1 MREPIVTCQ
10 FVGRLGNQLWQLGAT
25 VNYALTHNMKA
36 LFPNRSLNE
45 NLWPLH
51 FKSLPRIDGRFIK
64 PWKQPDDGGYYEIPY
79 YPRGVALHGFF
90 QSYKYIN
97 HPGTLDRMK
106 KLIGYKDEEP
116 RPGVAIHVRRGDYL
130 KHKDA
135 FPPLPVHSYYHQAVS
150 ALTEPMPIHVFSD
163 DIESA
168 KKEIVWHG
176 VRLVN
181 PGEESKYIFHE
192 TGDPV
197 SDLFE
202 MSRYEHQI
210 IANSSYS
217 YWAAML
223 NPNPNKIVICPHHKQ
238 YYGPDNAHLKTVDLY
253 PPEWKEVRF

>member
-1 MREPIVTCQ
+1 MREPIATCQ
-10 FVGRLGNQLWQLGAT
+10 FVGRLGNQLWQLAAT
-25 VNYALTHNMKA
+25 VNYALKHNMRA
-36 LFPNRSLNE
+36 LFPSKSLNE
-45 NLWPLH
+45 KLWPLH
-51 FKSLPRIDGRFIK
+51 FKNLPRIDGRFVK
-64 PWKQPDDGGYYEIPY
+64 PWKQPDDGGYYNIPVQ
-79 YPRGVALHGFF
+79 PNGIALHGFF

-97 HPGTLDRMK
+97 HPGTIERVK

-135 FPPLPVHSYYHQAVS
+135 FPPLPISYYTTAFAESIWNGCNMNWV
-150 ALTEPMPIHVFSD
+150 IFSD
-163 DIESA
+163 DIDWC
-168 KKEIVWHG
+168 KKEFGING
-176 VRLVN
+176 DI
-181 PGEESKYIFHE
+181 EFHPA
-192 TGDPV
+192 GDPV

-223 NPNPNKIVICPHHKQ
+223 NPNPDKIVICPHHTQ
-238 YYGPDNAHLKTVDLY
+238 YYGPANAHLKTVDLY

>member
-1 MREPIVTCQ
+1 MREPIVTTQ

-25 VNYALTHNMKA
+25 VNYALKHNMKA
-36 LFPNRSLNE
+36 LFPNKSLNE
-45 NLWPLH
+45 KLWPLH

-116 RPGVAIHVRRGDYL
+116 KPGVAIHVRRGDYL
-130 KHKDA
+130 KHKDG
-135 FPPLPVHSYYHQAVS
+135 FPPLDLEYYERARLHYIFTMGVEPVH
-150 ALTEPMPIHVFSD
+150 LFSD
-163 DIESA
+163 DINWCRE
-168 KKEIVWHG
+168 KFTGDNV
-176 VRLVN
+176 V
-181 PGEESKYIFHE
+181 FHE
-192 TGDPV
+192 TSDPV

-202 MSRYEHQI
+202 MSRFEHQI

-223 NPNPNKIVICPHHKQ
+223 NPNPDKIVVCPHHEQ
-238 YYGPDNAHLKTVDLY
+238 YYGPANAHLKTVDLY